1 MIRLIATDIDGT
13 LIQDSTP
20 DLYQEMEQEI
30 IRLTDQGIIFAGTSG
45 RQYASI
51 RNVFRNVADRILY
64 IAENGAQICYQGKNL
79 SLTPMD
85 EGLVR
90 ELICELRRDFSDCE
104 MVVSTPEGS
113 LVENCSRP
121 FWELLTK
128 GYHNRVREVDDVLA
142 EGLPVLK
149 IAIYYPGS
157 IRERGEKELI
167 PRWKDRLFTC
177 VAGEEWVDFM
187 DLSVDKGKALKK
199 VQELFEISPEETMA
213 FGDNTNDLGLMEAAG
228 ESYAV
233 ENAHP
238 LVRQAARH
246 SCPPWQEKGVW
257 QVVRQL

>member
-1 MIRLIATDIDGT
+1 MIRLIAIDIDGT

-90 ELICELRRDFSDCE
+90 ELVCELRRDFSDCE

-128 GYHNRVREVDDVLA
+128 RCRSC
-142 EGLPVLK
+142 LK
-149 IAIYYPGS
+149 FL
-157 IRERGEKELI
+157 RRK
-167 PRWKDRLFTC
+167 RWHL
-177 VAGEEWVDFM
+177 
-187 DLSVDKGKALKK
+187 
-199 VQELFEISPEETMA
+199 EIIQTTW
-213 FGDNTNDLGLMEAAG
+213 G
-228 ESYAV
+228 
-233 ENAHP
+233 
-238 LVRQAARH
+238 
-246 SCPPWQEKGVW
+246 
-257 QVVRQL
+257 

>member
-20 DLYQEMEQEI
+20 DLYPEIEREI
-30 IRLTDQGIIFAGTSG
+30 IRLTDQGVIFAGTSG

-64 IAENGAQICYQGKNL
+64 IAENGAQIHYQGKDL
-79 SLTPMD
+79 SLTPME
-85 EGLVR
+85 EGLVQ
-90 ELICELRRDFSDCE
+90 ELVRELRRDFADCE
-104 MVVSTPEGS
+104 MVVSTPEDS
-113 LVENCSRP
+113 LVEHCSRP

-128 GYHNRVREVDDVLA
+128 GYRNQVCEVDDVLA
-142 EGLPVLK
+142 QGLPILK
-149 IAIYYPGS
+149 IAVYYPGS

-199 VQELFEISPEETMA
+199 VQELFGISPEETMA
-213 FGDNTNDLGLMEAAG
+213 FGDNTNDLGLMAAAG

-238 LVRQAARH
+238 LVLEAARH
-246 SCPPWQEKGVW
+246 SCPGWQEKGVW